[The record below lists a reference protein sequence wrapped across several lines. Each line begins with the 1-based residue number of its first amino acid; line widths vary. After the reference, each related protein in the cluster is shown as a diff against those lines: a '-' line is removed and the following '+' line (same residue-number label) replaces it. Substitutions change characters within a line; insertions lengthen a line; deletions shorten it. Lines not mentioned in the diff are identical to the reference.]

1 MSRVYAN
8 RMEAGRELAAELC
21 RRLGL
26 RAEAAAP
33 DTARHPP
40 ATGVAVA
47 GGAPSIVVYG
57 LPRGG
62 VPVAAEV
69 ALALHAPLDLLIV
82 RKVGAPGQPELA
94 VGAVA
99 EGDPPEVVLDPQSM
113 AWAGT
118 TEIWVR
124 EQARI
129 AYAEVLRRRQ
139 AYLAGRMAP
148 PVQGATAVVV
158 DDGAATGTTVRAAVQ
173 ALRRRAP
180 ARIVLALPVAPTDV
194 LEMLRP
200 LVDEVVCL
208 AEPVPFRAVGLHY
221 GDFHQVSDEEVVR
234 ALQEVARAHPA
245 PPERGGGPVPSRPG

>member
-8 RMEAGRELAAELC
+8 RVEAGRELAADL
-21 RRLGL
+21 RKRLARL
-26 RAEAAAP
+26 AAAP
-33 DTARHPP
+33 
-40 ATGVAVA
+40 V
-47 GGAPSIVVYG
+47 VVYG

-69 ALALHAPLDLLIV
+69 ARALHAPLDLLIV

-99 EGDPPEVVLDPQSM
+99 EGEPPEVVLDEQSM
-113 AWAGT
+113 AWTGT
-118 TEIWVR
+118 SASWVH
-124 EQARI
+124 EHARI
-129 AYAEVLRRRQ
+129 EMAELQRRSALYR
-139 AYLAGRMAP
+139 AGRAAP

-180 ARIVLALPVAPTDV
+180 ARIVLALPVAPTEV
-194 LEMLRP
+194 VQQLRP
-200 LVDEVVCL
+200 LVDELLCL

-221 GDFHQVSDEEVVR
+221 GDFRQVSDEEVLR
-234 ALQEVARAHPA
+234 ALQPA
-245 PPERGGGPVPSRPG
+245 AA

>member
-8 RMEAGRELAAELC
+8 RVEAGRELAAELS
-21 RRLGL
+21 RRFARRKAG
-26 RAEAAAP
+26 ATPQAPAAP
-33 DTARHPP
+33 P
-40 ATGVAVA
+40 
-47 GGAPSIVVYG
+47 IVVYG

-69 ALALHAPLDLLIV
+69 ARVLKAPLDLLIV

-99 EGDPPEVVLDPQSM
+99 EGVPPEVVLDEQSM
-113 AWAGT
+113 AWTGT
-118 TEIWVR
+118 REPWVR
-124 EQARI
+124 EHARI
-129 AYAEVLRRRQ
+129 EYAEVLRRRQ
-139 AYLAGRMAP
+139 AYLAGRVAP
-148 PVQGATAVVV
+148 PVAGAVAVVV

-180 ARIVLALPVAPTDV
+180 ARIVLALPVAPAEV
-194 LEMLRP
+194 IEQLRP

-208 AEPVPFRAVGLHY
+208 DAPVPFRAVGLHY

-234 ALQEVARAHPA
+234 ALREAA
-245 PPERGGGPVPSRPG
+245 PDG

>member
-21 RRLGL
+21 SRLLPRGQ
-26 RAEAAAP
+26 AAARH
-33 DTARHPP
+33 TARHPP
-40 ATGVAVA
+40 ATGA
-47 GGAPSIVVYG
+47 APAKAAPRIVVYG

-69 ALALHAPLDLLIV
+69 ARALHAPLDLLIV

-99 EGDPPEVVLDPQSM
+99 DGVPPEVVLDEQSM
-113 AWAGT
+113 AWTGT
-118 TEIWVR
+118 SEKWVR

-129 AYAEVLRRRQ
+129 EHREVLRRRQ
-139 AYLAGRMAP
+139 AYLAGRVSP
-148 PVQGATAVVV
+148 PVQGMTAVVV

-173 ALRRRAP
+173 ALRRRGP
-180 ARIVLALPVAPTDV
+180 ARIVLALPVAPGDV
-194 LEMLRP
+194 LAQLRP
-200 LVDEVVCL
+200 LVDDVVCL

-234 ALQEVARAHPA
+234 ALQEVSAQ
-245 PPERGGGPVPSRPG
+245 S

>member
-8 RMEAGRELAAELC
+8 REEAGRELAAELA
-21 RRLGL
+21 RRLA
-26 RAEAAAP
+26 RRPAREAARQAA
-33 DTARHPP
+33 TVPP
-40 ATGVAVA
+40 A
-47 GGAPSIVVYG
+47 APQAPAQPVVVYA

-69 ALALHAPLDLLIV
+69 ARALQAPLDLLLV

-99 EGDPPEVVLDPQSM
+99 EGDPPEVVLDEQSM
-113 AWAGT
+113 AWTGT
-118 TEIWVR
+118 REPWVR

-129 AYAEVLRRRQ
+129 EYAEVLRRRQ
-139 AYLAGRMAP
+139 AYLAGRVAP
-148 PVQGATAVVV
+148 PVRGAVAVVV

-173 ALRRRAP
+173 ALRQRAP
-180 ARIVLALPVAPTDV
+180 ARIVLALPVAPAEV
-194 LEMLRP
+194 IEQLRP

-234 ALQEVARAHPA
+234 ALRAAA
-245 PPERGGGPVPSRPG
+245 PGA